1 MNAYQRGQKL
11 LGGGYTSFTVDGK
24 GFFVKHGRYYKE
36 PMRGDVVYFYSNV
49 KKRVAHV
56 GIVIEVTK
64 LKSGQYTIKTVEGNT
79 SSAPGVV
86 RNGGSVAIKTY
97 TFFPGKD
104 RTIDGFGRPFF
115 DADTCSVDEFIQV
128 ALEEVG
134 YLEKGSNKDL
144 GSKTGNAGM
153 NNFTMYSEWYGMN
166 GVYWCQIF
174 VSWVAYTACNQ
185 HQKNLFTGW
194 KQEGEAWFYY
204 DESGVPVKGQWCLIN
219 GRWYVFNDSGK
230 MIKGW
235 FKSAGDWYYL
245 GEDGAML
252 SGQWLQDKGKWYYL
266 TKSGL
271 MATDAKVRKAKGD
284 GYDFVGADG
293 VYDPVKSLLIGR
305 DSSIEIVE

>member
-1 MNAYQRGQKL
+1 MNPYQRGQKL

-36 PMRGDVVYFYSNV
+36 PQRGDIVYFYSSV

-64 LKSGQYTIKTVEGNT
+64 LKSGQYDIKTVEGNT

-86 RNGGSVAIKTY
+86 RNGGAVAIKSY
-97 TFFPGKD
+97 AFFPGND

-115 DADTCSVDEFIQV
+115 GADTCTVDEFIQ
-128 ALEEVG
+128 AAMEEVG
-134 YLEKGSNKDL
+134 YLEKQSNKDL
-144 GSKTGNAGM
+144 KSKVGNAGM
-153 NNFTMYSEWYGMN
+153 NNYTKYSEWYGMN

-174 VSWVAYTACNQ
+174 VSWVAYTACDN
-185 HQKNLFTGW
+185 HKKNLFTGW
-194 KQEGEAWFYY
+194 KQDGTSWYYY
-204 DESGVPVKGQWCLIN
+204 DESGVPVKGQWSFIN
-219 GRWYVFNDSGK
+219 GRWYAFDDSGK

-266 TKSGL
+266 TDTGV
-271 MATDAKVRKAKGD
+271 MATNAKVRKAKGD

-293 VYDPVKSLLIGR
+293 AYDPVKSLLIGR
-305 DSSIEIVE
+305 DSSIEVVE

>member
-1 MNAYQRGQKL
+1 MNSYQRGQKL

-36 PMRGDVVYFYSNV
+36 PMRGDIVYFYSSV

-97 TFFPGKD
+97 TFIPGKD

-115 DADTCSVDEFIQV
+115 DADTCTVDEFIQA

-153 NNFTMYSEWYGMN
+153 NNFTKYSEWYGMN

-194 KQEGEAWFYY
+194 KQDREAWFYY

-235 FKSAGDWYYL
+235 FKSADDWYYL

-252 SGQWLQDKGKWYYL
+252 SEQWLQDKGKWYY
-266 TKSGL
+266 
-271 MATDAKVRKAKGD
+271 
-284 GYDFVGADG
+284 
-293 VYDPVKSLLIGR
+293 
-305 DSSIEIVE
+305 

>member
-11 LGGGYTSFTVDGK
+11 LGGGYTSFTLDGK
-24 GFFVKHGRYYKE
+24 GFFVKYGRYFKE
-36 PMRGDVVYFYSNV
+36 PQRGDIVYFFSKV
-49 KKRVAHV
+49 KNRVAHV

-64 LKSGQYTIKTVEGNT
+64 LKSGQYVIKTVEGNT

-86 RNGGSVAIKTY
+86 RNGGAVFIKNY
-97 TFFPGKD
+97 AFFPGND
-104 RTIDGFGRPFF
+104 GTIDGFGRPFF
-115 DADTCSVDEFIQV
+115 GADTCTVDEFIR
-128 ALEEVG
+128 AAMEEVG

-153 NNFTMYSEWYGMN
+153 NNFTKYSEWYGMN

-174 VSWVAYTACNQ
+174 VSWVAYTACDS
-185 HQKNLFTGW
+185 HKKNLFTGW
-194 KQEGEAWFYY
+194 KQEGDAWYYY
-204 DESGVPVKGQWCLIN
+204 DESGVPVKGKWSYVN
-219 GRWYVFNDSGK
+219 GRWYAFNNSGA

-266 TKSGL
+266 TDTGV
-271 MATDAKVRKAKGD
+271 MATNAKIRKTKGD
-284 GYDFVGADG
+284 GYDYVGADG
-293 VYDPVKSLLIGR
+293 AYDPVKSLLIGR
-305 DSSIEIVE
+305 DSSIEVVE

>member
-1 MNAYQRGQKL
+1 MNPYQRGQKL
-11 LGGGYTSFTVDGK
+11 LGGEYTSFTVNGK

-36 PMRGDVVYFYSNV
+36 PQRGDIVYFYSSV

-64 LKSGQYTIKTVEGNT
+64 LKSGQYIIKTVEGNT

-86 RNGGSVAIKTY
+86 RNGGAVVIKTY
-97 TFFPGKD
+97 TFFPRKD

-115 DADTCSVDEFIQV
+115 DADTCTVDEFIQV

-153 NNFTMYSEWYGMN
+153 NNYTKYSEWYGTN

-174 VSWVAYTACNQ
+174 VSWVAYTACSQ

-194 KQEGEAWFYY
+194 KQDGTSWYY
-204 DESGVPVKGQWCLIN
+204 HDESGAPVKGQWSYIN
-219 GRWYVFNDSGK
+219 GRWYAFDDSGK

-245 GEDGAML
+245 GEDGGML
-252 SGQWLQDKGKWYYL
+252 SGQWIQDKGKWYYL
-266 TKSGL
+266 TKTGL
-271 MATDAKVRKAKGD
+271 MATNAKVRKVKGD

-293 VYDPVKSLLIGR
+293 VYNPVLSFVKGN
-305 DSSIEIVE
+305 DSSVEIAE

>member
-1 MNAYQRGQKL
+1 MNPYQRGQKL

-36 PMRGDVVYFYSNV
+36 PMRGDIVYFYSSV

-97 TFFPGKD
+97 TFIPGKD

-219 GRWYVFNDSGK
+219 GRWYVFNDSGR

-266 TKSGL
+266 TKTGV
-271 MATDAKVRKAKGD
+271 MATNAKIRKAKGD
-284 GYDFVGADG
+284 GYDYVGADG
-293 VYDPVKSLLIGR
+293 AYDSFKSLFTGR
-305 DSSIEIVE
+305 MEGVETVE

>member
-1 MNAYQRGQKL
+1 MAYQKGKKL

-24 GFFVKHGRYYKE
+24 GYFVKHKRYYQT
-36 PMRGDVVYFYSNV
+36 PMRGDIVYFYSSV

-56 GIVIEVTK
+56 GIVVEVTK

-86 RNGGSVAIKTY
+86 RNGGAVAIKTY

-115 DADTCSVDEFIQV
+115 GAETCTVDDFILA
-128 ALEEVG
+128 ALGEVG

-219 GRWYVFNDSGK
+219 GRWYVFNDSGR

-266 TKSGL
+266 TKTGV
-271 MATDAKVRKAKGD
+271 MATNAKIRKAKGD
-284 GYDFVGADG
+284 GYDYVGADG
-293 VYDPVKSLLIGR
+293 AYDSFKSLFTGR
-305 DSSIEIVE
+305 MEGVETVE

>member
-1 MNAYQRGQKL
+1 MNPYQRGQKL

-36 PMRGDVVYFYSNV
+36 PQRGDIVYFYSSV
-49 KKRVAHV
+49 KRRVAHV

-64 LKSGQYTIKTVEGNT
+64 LNSGQYIIKTVEGNT

-86 RNGGSVAIKTY
+86 RNGGAVVIKTY

-115 DADTCSVDEFIQV
+115 DADTCTVDEFIQV

-153 NNFTMYSEWYGMN
+153 NNYTKYSEWYGMN

-174 VSWVAYTACNQ
+174 VSWVAYTACSQ

-194 KQEGEAWFYY
+194 KQDGTSWYY
-204 DESGVPVKGQWCLIN
+204 HDESGAPVKGQWSYIN
-219 GRWYVFNDSGK
+219 GRWYAFDDSGK

-245 GEDGAML
+245 GEDGGML
-252 SGQWLQDKGKWYYL
+252 SGQWIQDKGKWYYL
-266 TKSGL
+266 TKTGL
-271 MATDAKVRKAKGD
+271 MATNAKVRKVKGD

-293 VYDPVKSLLIGR
+293 VYDPIKSLLIGR

>member
-1 MNAYQRGQKL
+1 MNVYQRGQKL

-36 PMRGDVVYFYSNV
+36 PQRGDVVYFYSSV

-64 LKSGQYTIKTVEGNT
+64 LKSGQYVIKTVEGNT

-86 RNGGSVAIKTY
+86 RNGGAVAIKTY
-97 TFFPGKD
+97 AFFPGND

-115 DADTCSVDEFIQV
+115 GADACTVDEFIQ
-128 ALEEVG
+128 AAMEEVG
-134 YLEKGSNKDL
+134 YLEKGSAKDL

-153 NNFTMYSEWYGMN
+153 NNYTKYGEWYGLN
-166 GVYWCQIF
+166 GAYWCQIF
-174 VSWVAYTACNQ
+174 VSWCAYVACDN
-185 HQKNLFTGW
+185 HKKNLFIGW
-194 KQEGEAWFYY
+194 KQDGTAWYYY
-204 DESGVPVKGQWCLIN
+204 DESGAPVKGQWCHIN
-219 GRWYVFNDSGK
+219 GRWYAFDDSGK

-235 FKSAGDWYYL
+235 FESAGDWYYL
-245 GEDGAML
+245 GEDGGML
-252 SGQWLQDKGKWYYL
+252 SGQWLQNKGKWYYL

-271 MATDAKVRKAKGD
+271 MATNAKVKKAKGD

-293 VYDPVKSLLIGR
+293 SYDPVKSLLIGR
-305 DSSIEIVE
+305 DSRIEVVE

>member
-24 GFFVKHGRYYKE
+24 GFFVKHGRYFKE
-36 PMRGDVVYFYSNV
+36 PMRGDIIYFYSSV

-64 LKSGQYTIKTVEGNT
+64 LKTGQYTIKTVEGNT

-86 RNGGSVAIKTY
+86 RNGGAVVIKTD

-104 RTIDGFGRPFF
+104 RTIDGFGRPVFG
-115 DADTCSVDEFIQV
+115 DDTCTVDEFIQA

-134 YLEKGSNKDL
+134 YLEKQSNKDL
-144 GSKTGNAGM
+144 KSKVGNAGM
-153 NNFTMYSEWYGMN
+153 NNFTKYSEWYGMN

-194 KQEGEAWFYY
+194 KQDGEAWFYY

>member
-1 MNAYQRGQKL
+1 MNPYQRGQKL
-11 LGGGYTSFTVDGK
+11 LGGEYTSFTVNGK

-36 PMRGDVVYFYSNV
+36 PQRGDIVYFYSSV

-64 LKSGQYTIKTVEGNT
+64 LKSGQYIIKTVEGNT

-86 RNGGSVAIKTY
+86 RNGGAVVIKTY
-97 TFFPGKD
+97 TFFPRKD

-115 DADTCSVDEFIQV
+115 DADTCTVDEFIQV

-153 NNFTMYSEWYGMN
+153 NNYTKYSEWYGMN

-174 VSWVAYTACNQ
+174 VSWVAYTACSQ

-194 KQEGEAWFYY
+194 KQDGTSWYYY
-204 DESGVPVKGQWCLIN
+204 DESGVPVKGQWRYIS
-219 GRWYVFNDSGK
+219 GRWYAFDNSGF

-235 FKSAGDWYYL
+235 FNTEEGWYYL
-245 GEDGAML
+245 GEDGGML
-252 SGQWLQDKGKWYYL
+252 SSQWLEYKGKWYYL

-271 MATDAKVRKAKGD
+271 MATNAKVKKVKSEGFD
-284 GYDFVGADG
+284 YVGADG
-293 VYDPVKSLLIGR
+293 VYNPVLSLVKGN
-305 DSSIEIVE
+305 DSSVEIAE

>member
-1 MNAYQRGQKL
+1 MNPYQRGQKL

-36 PMRGDVVYFYSNV
+36 PQRGDIVYFYSSV

-64 LKSGQYTIKTVEGNT
+64 LKSGQYDIKTVEGNT

-86 RNGGSVAIKTY
+86 RNGGAVAIKTY

-115 DADTCSVDEFIQV
+115 GAETCTVDDFILA
-128 ALEEVG
+128 ALGEVG

-153 NNFTMYSEWYGMN
+153 NNFTKYSEWYGMN

-174 VSWVAYTACNQ
+174 VSWVAYTACDR
-185 HQKNLFTGW
+185 HKKNLFTGW
-194 KQEGEAWFYY
+194 KQDGETWYYY
-204 DESGVPVKGQWCLIN
+204 DESGAPIKGQWCHIN
-219 GRWYVFNDSGK
+219 GRWYAFDDSGK

-245 GEDGAML
+245 GEDGGML
-252 SGQWLQDKGKWYYL
+252 SSQWLQDKGKWYYL
-266 TKSGL
+266 TGTGV
-271 MATDAKVRKAKGD
+271 MATNAKIRKTKGD
-284 GYDFVGADG
+284 GYDYVNEKGEFDSF
-293 VYDPVKSLLIGR
+293 KSLIPR
-305 DSSIEIVE
+305 ENDRVEIVE

>member
-24 GFFVKHGRYYKE
+24 GFFVKHGRYFKE
-36 PMRGDVVYFYSNV
+36 PMRGDIIYFYSSV

-64 LKSGQYTIKTVEGNT
+64 LKTGQYTIKTVEGNT

-86 RNGGSVAIKTY
+86 RNGGAVVIKTY
-97 TFFPGKD
+97 TFFPGSD

-115 DADTCSVDEFIQV
+115 GADTCTVDEFIQ
-128 ALEEVG
+128 AAMEEVG

-153 NNFTMYSEWYGMN
+153 NNFTKYSEWYGMN

-174 VSWVAYTACNQ
+174 VSWVAYTACVQ

-194 KQEGEAWFYY
+194 KQEGDAWYYY
-204 DESGVPVKGQWCLIN
+204 DESGVPVKGQWSYIN
-219 GRWYVFNDSGK
+219 GRWYAFDDSGK

-245 GEDGAML
+245 GEDGGML

-266 TKSGL
+266 TGTGV
-271 MATDAKVRKAKGD
+271 MATNAKIRKAKGQGFD
-284 GYDFVGADG
+284 YVSADG
-293 VYDPVKSLLIGR
+293 VYSPVLSLIKEK

>member
-24 GFFVKHGRYYKE
+24 GFFVKHRRYFKE
-36 PMRGDVVYFYSNV
+36 PMRGDIVYFYSSV

-56 GIVIEVTK
+56 GIVVEVTK

-86 RNGGSVAIKTY
+86 RNGGAVAIKTY
-97 TFFPGKD
+97 AFFPGKD

-115 DADTCSVDEFIQV
+115 GADTCTVDEFIQT

-153 NNFTMYSEWYGMN
+153 NNFTKYSEWYGMN

-174 VSWVAYTACNQ
+174 VSWVAYTACDS
-185 HQKNLFTGW
+185 HKKNLFTGW
-194 KQEGEAWFYY
+194 KQDSTAWYYY
-204 DESGVPVKGQWCLIN
+204 DESGVPVKGQWCYIT
-219 GRWYVFNDSGK
+219 GRWYAFDDSGK

-245 GEDGAML
+245 GEDGGML
-252 SGQWLQDKGKWYYL
+252 SSQWLEDKGKWYYL
-266 TKSGL
+266 TGTGV
-271 MATDAKVRKAKGD
+271 MATNAKIRKAKGNGFD
-284 GYDFVGADG
+284 YVGADG
-293 VYDPVKSLLIGR
+293 VYSPVLSLIKEK

>member
-24 GFFVKHGRYYKE
+24 GFFVKHRRYFKE
-36 PMRGDVVYFYSNV
+36 PMRGDIVYFYSSV

-56 GIVIEVTK
+56 GIVVEVTK

-86 RNGGSVAIKTY
+86 RNGGAVAIKTY
-97 TFFPGKD
+97 AFFPGKD

-115 DADTCSVDEFIQV
+115 GADTCTVDEFIQT

-153 NNFTMYSEWYGMN
+153 NNFTKYSEWYGMN

-174 VSWVAYTACNQ
+174 VSWVAYTACDS
-185 HQKNLFTGW
+185 HKKNLFTGW
-194 KQEGEAWFYY
+194 KQDSTAWYYY
-204 DESGVPVKGQWCLIN
+204 DESGVPVKGQWCYIT
-219 GRWYVFNDSGK
+219 GRWYAFDDSGK

-245 GEDGAML
+245 GEDGGML
-252 SGQWLQDKGKWYYL
+252 SSQWLQDKGKRYYL
-266 TKSGL
+266 TGTGV
-271 MATDAKVRKAKGD
+271 MATNAKIRKTKGD
-284 GYDFVGADG
+284 GYDYVGADG
-293 VYDPVKSLLIGR
+293 AYDPVKSLLIGR
-305 DSSIEIVE
+305 DSGIEVVE

>member
-1 MNAYQRGQKL
+1 MNAYRRGQKL

-24 GFFVKHGRYYKE
+24 GFFVKHGRYFKE
-36 PMRGDVVYFYSNV
+36 PMRGDIVYFYSSV

-56 GIVIEVTK
+56 GIVVEVTK

-86 RNGGSVAIKTY
+86 RNGGAVAIKTY

-115 DADTCSVDEFIQV
+115 GSETCTVDDFILA
-128 ALEEVG
+128 ALDEVG

-153 NNFTMYSEWYGMN
+153 NNFTKYSEWYGMN

-174 VSWVAYTACNQ
+174 VSWVAYTACDS
-185 HQKNLFTGW
+185 HKKNLFTGW
-194 KQEGEAWFYY
+194 KQDGETWYYY
-204 DESGVPVKGQWCLIN
+204 DESGAPVKGQWCHIN
-219 GRWYVFNDSGK
+219 GRWYAFDDSGK

-235 FKSAGDWYYL
+235 FKSADDWYYL
-245 GEDGAML
+245 GKGGGML
-252 SGQWLQDKGKWYYL
+252 SSQWLQDKGKWYYL
-266 TKSGL
+266 TGTGV
-271 MATDAKVRKAKGD
+271 MATNAKIRKTKGD
-284 GYDFVGADG
+284 GFDYVGEDG
-293 VYDPVKSLLIGR
+293 AYDPVKSLLIGR
-305 DSSIEIVE
+305 DSSIEVVD

>member
-1 MNAYQRGQKL
+1 MNPYQRGQKL

-36 PMRGDVVYFYSNV
+36 PKRGDIVYFFSKV
-49 KKRVAHV
+49 KNRVAHV

-64 LKSGQYTIKTVEGNT
+64 LKSGQYIIKTVEGNT

-86 RNGGSVAIKTY
+86 RNGGAVVIKTY

-115 DADTCSVDEFIQV
+115 DVDTCTVDEFIQ
-128 ALEEVG
+128 ATLEEVG

-153 NNFTMYSEWYGMN
+153 NNYTKYNEWYGMN

-174 VSWVAYTACNQ
+174 VSWVAYTACSQ

-194 KQEGEAWFYY
+194 KQDGEAWYYY
-204 DESGVPVKGQWCLIN
+204 DESGVPVKGRWRYIN
-219 GRWYVFNDSGK
+219 GRWYAFDDSGR

-266 TKSGL
+266 TKTGL
-271 MATDAKVRKAKGD
+271 MATNAKVKKAKSEGFD
-284 GYDFVGADG
+284 YVGADG

-305 DSSIEIVE
+305 DSRIEVVE